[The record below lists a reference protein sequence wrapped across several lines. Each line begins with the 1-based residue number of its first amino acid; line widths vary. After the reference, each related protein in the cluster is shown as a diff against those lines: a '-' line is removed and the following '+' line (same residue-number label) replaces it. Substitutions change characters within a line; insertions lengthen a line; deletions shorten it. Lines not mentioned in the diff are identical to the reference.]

1 MCDDVW
7 DVKIGHGLVD
17 GMNGVERGNVVD
29 VVKEYVVVESGIVDG
44 VNDDESAAKIEI
56 VIVVHVEDVEV
67 VWSDVGIWNDVNVGR
82 NPIDRVRQKI
92 D

>member
-1 MCDDVW
+1 M
-7 DVKIGHGLVD
+7 KIGHGLGDVMD
-17 GMNGVERGNVVD
+17 GVEKGNVVD

>member
-1 MCDDVW
+1 MCDGVW

-17 GMNGVERGNVVD
+17 GMNGVEKGNVFD

-56 VIVVHVEDVEV
+56 GIGVHVEDMEV
-67 VWSDVGIWNDVNVGR
+67 VWSDVGTVNDVSAGR
-82 NPIDRVRQKI
+82 KLADVV
-92 D
+92 DL